1 MEDWKGFGSK
11 ARKLLKSNEFAE
23 ARKQVSAGLQL
34 FPNQVDLIVV
44 AIDSCC
50 ALGEYEQALDYANQL
65 IRCHPQIWRG
75 YGSAAQHLAA
85 LTRFEEAQNKII
97 EGLDRNP
104 DHPKLLAIA
113 SDVFRASGKT
123 KKSLKYAKHLIA
135 CHPRHWSGYARAA
148 QDLIA
153 LRRFEKAKNQIIDG
167 LERIPN
173 HFHLLM
179 IAIEAFRASG
189 HREQSLEYAKLLIT
203 YHPQR
208 WQGYGRAAQDL
219 AFLKHFEKAQ
229 DQIIEGLRKMPN
241 HLVLLAIAND
251 IFRASG
257 DRKTA
262 LEFANGMM
270 THHPDDWNGYCRTA
284 QDLTVLNRFD
294 DLERFGLWMQGQPL
308 QPHFVESVNDWMH
321 TAKLGLM
328 ALHDLDRDATLLQ
341 LREFSGGR
349 NVLIPVG
356 DFCLGAQ
363 LVSDSGG
370 RTCSLPFD
378 WLFVDPSQIKMIIQ
392 SGFNDFL
399 DPAKL
404 SSHYPE
410 RRCGHTVYGP
420 TNFFNHHDPSREP
433 DRSALIR
440 RIARFNELISK
451 ENADL
456 LFFNVRVEEKTED
469 LLDLLEVFP
478 EQSKILSFVFL
489 GNGDHARPVVHRLGD
504 NVLQIIF
511 RCDNH
516 KTAFAKKGLHPSGYT
531 DGSSIHCPYS
541 RTYAGSLLRHV
552 LSGSQP

>member
-1 MEDWKGFGSK
+1 MEDWKGFVSK

-34 FPNQVDLIVV
+34 FPNQVALIVV

-50 ALGEYEQALDYANQL
+50 ALGEYEQALDYAHHL

-75 YGSAAQHLAA
+75 YGSAAQHLVA
-85 LTRFEEAQNKII
+85 LTRFGEAQNQII
-97 EGLDRNP
+97 EGLDQHP

-123 KKSLKYAKHLIA
+123 KKSLKYAKHLIV
-135 CHPRHWSGYARAA
+135 CHPQHWNGYARAA

-173 HFHLLM
+173 HFRLLV

-219 AFLKHFEKAQ
+219 AFLKHFEQAQ
-229 DQIIEGLRKMPN
+229 NQIIEGLHRIPN

-262 LEFANGMM
+262 LECANRMM
-270 THHPDDWNGYCRTA
+270 TYHPNDWNGYRRLA
-284 QDLTVLNRFD
+284 QDLIALNRFD
-294 DLERFGLWMQGQPL
+294 DLERFGHWMKGQSI
-308 QPHFVESVNDWMH
+308 QPHFLESVDDWMY
-321 TAKLGLM
+321 TAKLGQIAIQELESDTTLSQ
-328 ALHDLDRDATLLQ
+328 LH
-341 LREFSGGR
+341 EFSGGR
-349 NVLIPVG
+349 NALIPVG

-378 WLFVDPSQIKMIIQ
+378 WLFVDPAQIKMIIQ
-392 SGFNDFL
+392 NGFNDFL
-399 DPAKL
+399 DLAKL
-404 SSHYPE
+404 RSHYPE
-410 RRCGHTVYGP
+410 RRCGHTIYGR

-433 DRSALIR
+433 DRSALMR
-440 RIARFNELISK
+440 RVERFNELIST
-451 ENADL
+451 ENEDL
-456 LFFNVRVEEKTED
+456 LFFNVRMED
-469 LLDLLEVFP
+469 KSRDLLELLEVLP
-478 EQSKILSFVFL
+478 ERSKILSFVFL
-489 GNGDHARPVVHRLGD
+489 GNGEHQRPVVRRLGE
-504 NVLQIIF
+504 NVLQIVF

-516 KTAFAKKGLHPSGYT
+516 KTAFAKQGLHPSGYT
-531 DGSSIHCPYS
+531 DGRSIHCPYS

-552 LSGSQP
+552 LSESKT